1 VSKRRKNIACTKH
14 VLTIVT
20 LYTQFTIRP
29 ATCHRAT
36 ARPAIDLGRINLVSD
51 IESNTAQ
58 KPSRVG
64 AAISKSI
71 HYIQALSR
79 PRSAW
84 HFPHV
89 LELAHVGRRFE
100 HSLFLHMNMNFQ
112 Q

>member
-1 VSKRRKNIACTKH
+1 VSKRKKNIACTKH

-29 ATCHRAT
+29 TTCHRAM
-36 ARPAIDLGRINLVSD
+36 ARPAIDLGNNIKHSSD

-71 HYIQALSR
+71 HYIQALS
-79 PRSAW
+79 PTQSGIPPCFEADTCW
-84 HFPHV
+84 KKDLTFP
-89 LELAHVGRRFE
+89 EF
-100 HSLFLHMNMNFQ
+100 HMKMNF
-112 Q
+112 